1 MNALVRRAIQFLK
14 NEDGPT
20 AVEYAIMMTL
30 IIVVCMV
37 AISTLGTNTSNTYT
51 YVSNKVKTTSS

>member
-1 MNALVRRAIQFLK
+1 MHAIARSTVGFLK
-14 NEDGPT
+14 SEDGPT
-20 AVEYAIMMTL
+20 SVEYAVMMAL

-37 AISTLGTNTSNTYT
+37 AIGTLGSNSSNTYT

>member
-1 MNALVRRAIQFLK
+1 MNALGRRVLRFLK

-20 AVEYAIMMTL
+20 SVEYAIMMAL

-37 AISTLGTNTSNTYT
+37 AIGTLGTNASNTYT